1 MKRILIGTTLAA
13 FALAPAMGWADCEY
27 HASMASSK
35 SADKAPLAQAP
46 AASTVPAPVLAKA
59 PVTKQVKHAGD
70 KATSS
75 SPTAKESAVL
85 AKNN

>member
-1 MKRILIGTTLAA
+1 MKRILIGTTLTA

-46 AASTVPAPVLAKA
+46 AASTAPAPVLAKA

-70 KATSS
+70 KANS